1 MSNVSILKKIISEN
15 TGINLDDINNDSCA
29 KDFARWDS
37 ISHVKIIVAIEKKFK
52 KKINTS
58 KMSELNSVK
67 KIDEY
72 LLK

>member
-37 ISHVKIIVAIEKKFK
+37 ISHVKIMVAIEKKFK

-72 LLK
+72 LL

>member
-1 MSNVSILKKIISEN
+1 MSNIIILKKIISEN
-15 TGINLDDINNDSCA
+15 TGINLDDINIDSCA
-29 KDFARWDS
+29 EDFARWDS
-37 ISHVKIIVAIEKKFK
+37 ISHVKIMVAIEKKFK

-67 KIDEY
+67 KIDEF

>member
-1 MSNVSILKKIISEN
+1 MSNLIILKKIISEN
-15 TGINLDDINNDSCA
+15 ADINPDDINIDSCA
-29 KDFARWDS
+29 EDFARWDS
-37 ISHVKIIVAIEKKFK
+37 ISHVKIMVAIEKKFK

-58 KMSELNSVK
+58 KMSELNSVR

>member
-1 MSNVSILKKIISEN
+1 MSNLIILKKIISEN
-15 TGINLDDINNDSCA
+15 TDINPDDINIDSCA
-29 KDFARWDS
+29 KDFVRWDS
-37 ISHVKIIVAIEKKFK
+37 ISHVKIMVAIEKKFK

-58 KMSELNSVK
+58 KMSELDSVR

>member
-1 MSNVSILKKIISEN
+1 MSNIIILKKIISEN
-15 TGINLDDINNDSCA
+15 TGINLDDININSCA
-29 KDFARWDS
+29 EDFARWDS
-37 ISHVKIIVAIEKKFK
+37 ISHVKIMVAIEKKFK

-67 KIDEY
+67 KIDEF